1 MVEQQRG
8 RDHVARDSCLRG
20 SSQAGAISGYF
31 NRHQYFS
38 KLIRNL
44 WTVLKND
51 RHDAVLDHLA
61 ELNVAQGLEAWAA
74 HLSRRFS
81 AIESMVISM
90 M

>member
-1 MVEQQRG
+1 M
-8 RDHVARDSCLRG
+8 
-20 SSQAGAISGYF
+20 
-31 NRHQYFS
+31 
-38 KLIRNL
+38 
-44 WTVLKND
+44 KND